1 MVPLP
6 PQTKGKRGAQ
16 KKSTLSWRKTH
27 VKSVVQWNIQTK
39 EVLQEARCFHPVT
52 SFECN
57 LWSFFL
63 QLSCIK
69 QNGFAFQLSGGSFA
83 DCFREGPGTFFW
95 QKTNNTMLEVTIP
108 SIEHHW
114 LVNRDCHVFEHHTL
128 LETNNVAPESRP
140 NNDLPTTWFSGAS
153 GYFQGEWTPIQTIF
167 EGIIFHPL
175 V

>member
-95 QKTNNTMLEVTIP
+95 QKQITQCSRSRSHRLNITGWWTGIVTFLNIIHSLKPTMWHPKVGQIMIFQLLDFRGRVVTF
-108 SIEHHW
+108 
-114 LVNRDCHVFEHHTL
+114 R
-128 LETNNVAPESRP
+128 ESEPQYKPFLR
-140 NNDLPTTWFSGAS
+140 
-153 GYFQGEWTPIQTIF
+153 
-167 EGIIFHPL
+167 